1 MKDLTIIGAGPVGL
15 YAAHYA
21 TLRGISVDIIDSNSQ
36 VGGQLS
42 MVYPDKLVHDLPG
55 YKEIKAKDF
64 IKALSEQVD
73 FEKND
78 NVSLHLNEEIA
89 TIEKTKDHF
98 VLKSSNNTYE
108 SKAVLITIGNGMF
121 TPRPTGLDNEKDF
134 KNIYYSVQDINQFK
148 GKSITILGGGDSAL
162 DWALMF
168 EPIAKSV
175 NIVHRRDEYRAKE
188 DSVSKLD
195 KSKVKQYMNYSVEAI
210 KGTKDQAEEL
220 VIKHKETGKE
230 ETLKQDCIL
239 VNYGSITKVNDFG
252 SLKLDQTPKGIN
264 ADRVGATNVE
274 GVFACGNA
282 TTYEGK
288 QKLVTTGLGEV
299 PTVMA
304 AIKGFIDPSSKGK
317 IFLSSMSK

>member
-15 YAAHYA
+15 YASHYA
-21 TLRGISVDIIDSNSQ
+21 TLRGVSVDIIDSNSQ

-64 IKALSEQVD
+64 IQALVDQVD
-73 FEKND
+73 FEHNKN
-78 NVSLHLNEEIA
+78 VTLHLNEEI
-89 TIEKTKDHF
+89 EKIDKAKDHF
-98 VLKSSNNTYE
+98 VIKGTKNTYE
-108 SKAVLITIGNGMF
+108 SKAVLITVGNGMF
-121 TPRPTGLDNEKDF
+121 APRLIGLPNEKDF
-134 KNIYYSVQDINQFK
+134 KNIYYSVQDIDQFK
-148 GKSITILGGGDSAL
+148 NKTITVLGGGDSAL

-168 EPIAKSV
+168 EPIAKAV
-175 NIVHRRDEYRAKE
+175 NIVHRRDAYRAKE
-188 DSVSKLD
+188 DSVAKLD
-195 KSKVKQYMNYSVEAI
+195 KSKVKQYMNYSVEAL
-210 KGTKDQAEEL
+210 KGTKDQAKEL
-220 VIKHKETGKE
+220 VIKNNETKKE

-239 VNYGSITKVNDFG
+239 VNYGNITK
-252 SLKLDQTPKGIN
+252 LDKGPQGIN

-282 TTYEGK
+282 TNYEGK